1 MQKLSFVFCFLAILN
16 LASGVDLFVKEIAVN
31 DFNRVVLMG
40 KAQVHIQQS
49 DKESL
54 RVSGSKRAL
63 EEVSASIKYGEL
75 VIAHVKKGWFGGFF
89 HADEVPVYFLN
100 VKDLNSVTLKGSG
113 EILGD
118 GVIKTGDLKLIV
130 EGAGQMNFDLEAKEV
145 KASIFGAGKIVLMGT
160 ADNQVVEIEG
170 PGKYEGK
177 DLLSKKGK
185 LMINGSGEG
194 DINAKDELD
203 VTLNGSG
210 HVNYFGNP
218 KVVKHISGK
227 GNVINK

>member
-1 MQKLSFVFCFLAILN
+1 MQKLSFVLGFLAILN
-16 LASGVDLFVKEIAVN
+16 SACGVDLFVKEIGVA

-40 KAQVHIQQS
+40 RAQVHIQQAE
-49 DKESL
+49 KESL
-54 RVSGSKRAL
+54 KMSGSKRAL
-63 EEVSASIKYGEL
+63 DEVTASIKYGEL
-75 VIAHVKKGWFGGFF
+75 VIAHIKRGWFGGFF
-89 HADEVPVYFLN
+89 HSDEVPVYYLN

-118 GVIKTGDLKLIV
+118 GVIKTGDLKLVV
-130 EGAGQMNFDLEAKEV
+130 EGAGQMTFDIEAKEV
-145 KASIFGAGKIVLMGT
+145 KASIFGAGKIALKGT

-170 PGKYEGK
+170 PGIYEGK
-177 DLLSKKGK
+177 ELLSKKGK

-194 DINAKDELD
+194 EINAKDELE